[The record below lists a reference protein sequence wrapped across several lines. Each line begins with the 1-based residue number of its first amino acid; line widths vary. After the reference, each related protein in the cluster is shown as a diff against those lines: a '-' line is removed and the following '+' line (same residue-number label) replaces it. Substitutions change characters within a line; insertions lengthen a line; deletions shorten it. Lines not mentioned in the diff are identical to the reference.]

1 MWCFAGENYSVRSM
15 KKIKFDSAIKRLEE
29 IVETLE
35 EGRLSIEEALKV
47 FEEGVKLSR
56 LSSKI
61 LEDAERSVEI
71 LVKRD
76 GDLKTEPF
84 IHGGPKSKP

>member
-1 MWCFAGENYSVRSM
+1 M

-29 IVETLE
+29 IVEALE
-35 EGRLSIEEALKV
+35 EGKLSIEEALKL
-47 FEEGVKLSR
+47 FEEGVRLSR
-56 LSSKI
+56 LSNKI

-76 GDLKTEPF
+76 GGLKTEPF
-84 IHGGPKSKP
+84 IPAGPNNKPEAED

>member
-1 MWCFAGENYSVRSM
+1 M
-15 KKIKFDSAIKRLEE
+15 KKIKFDSAIKRLEK

-35 EGRLSIEEALKV
+35 EGRLSIEEALKI

-56 LSSKI
+56 LGNKI
-61 LEDAERSVEI
+61 LEDSERSVEM

-76 GDLKTEPF
+76 GDLKKVPF
-84 IHGGPKSKP
+84 PPAGPKSEPEAKD